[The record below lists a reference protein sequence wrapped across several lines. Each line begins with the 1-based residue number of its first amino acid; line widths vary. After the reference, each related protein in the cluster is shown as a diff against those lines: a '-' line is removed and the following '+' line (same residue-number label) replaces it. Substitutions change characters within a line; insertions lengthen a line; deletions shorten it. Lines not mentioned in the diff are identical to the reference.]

1 MTIDNIAWF
10 FTFTLAAIVVVQFT
24 KSYIDNKIRAIEM
37 RLDAESVDN
46 DRARQQIWRE
56 IDSVWEKQSECKS
69 MSKNYYNSEAG
80 TNCCKSAQEY
90 LKG

>member
-10 FTFTLAAIVVVQFT
+10 FTFTLAAIVVVQFS

-37 RLDAESVDN
+37 RLDAEAADA
-46 DRARQQIWRE
+46 DRSRQQIWRE
-56 IDSVWEKQSECKS
+56 IDSMWEKQAENKA
-69 MSKNYYNSEAG
+69 MSKNYYNSDAG
-80 TNCCKSAQEY
+80 TGCCKTTQEY

>member
-10 FTFTLAAIVVVQFT
+10 FTFTLAAIVVVQFS

-37 RLDAESVDN
+37 RLDAEAADN

-56 IDSVWEKQSECKS
+56 IDSVWEKQADCKS
-69 MSKNYYNSEAG
+69 MSKNYYNSE
-80 TNCCKSAQEY
+80 NEKCCKSAQEY

>member
-10 FTFTLAAIVVVQFT
+10 FTFALAAIVVVQFT
-24 KSYIDNKIRAIEM
+24 KSYIDGKV
-37 RLDAESVDN
+37 RLLQDQINTEAAEA
-46 DRARQQIWRE
+46 DRSRQQIWRE